1 MTFGNNSFILATCV
15 PRRYGCPACRG
26 LLVAG
31 LVVLAGCIPP
41 RRVED
46 IQARPT
52 ADSASV
58 GGKGVAAVVEP
69 PPPAPGVGV
78 APLPEPVDVLPS
90 VVPPRVARTRPALGV
105 VAEPPRPIAQL
116 APRYPV
122 ALRESGV
129 EGRVVA
135 TFVVDAE
142 GRARDV
148 EAQASHAAFA
158 QAVREVLPRW
168 RFQPARDAAGRAVA
182 APVRQVFR
190 FRIGD

>member
-1 MTFGNNSFILATCV
+1 MW
-15 PRRYGCPACRG
+15 RG
-26 LLVAG
+26 LLLAALVA
-31 LVVLAGCIPP
+31 LAGCLPE

-46 IQARPT
+46 IHARPM
-52 ADSASV
+52 ADSASA
-58 GGKGVAAVVEP
+58 GGTGAVAVIEP
-69 PPPAPGVGV
+69 PSPAPRLRAEPPSGSID
-78 APLPEPVDVLPS
+78 APPVEAR
-90 VVPPRVARTRPALGV
+90 PRVVRTRPALGV

-116 APRYPV
+116 APRYPA

-142 GRARDV
+142 GWAQDV
-148 EAQASHAAFA
+148 EAQASHTAFA

-168 RFQPARDAAGRAVA
+168 RFEPARDAAGQAVA

-190 FRIGD
+190 FRVDD

>member
-1 MTFGNNSFILATCV
+1 M
-15 PRRYGCPACRG
+15 
-26 LLVAG
+26 
-31 LVVLAGCIPP
+31 
-41 RRVED
+41 EH
-46 IQARPT
+46 IQARP
-52 ADSASV
+52 AAESASV
-58 GGKGVAAVVEP
+58 GGTGPVAVIE
-69 PPPAPGVGV
+69 PPAPAPPVGV
-78 APLPEPVDVLPS
+78 APPPGPVDAPPR

-142 GRARDV
+142 GWARDV

-168 RFQPARDAAGRAVA
+168 RFEPARDAAGQAVA

-190 FRIGD
+190 FRIED

>member
-1 MTFGNNSFILATCV
+1 VWRGVLLA
-15 PRRYGCPACRG
+15 A
-26 LLVAG
+26 LVA
-31 LVVLAGCIPP
+31 LAGCLPE

-46 IQARPT
+46 MQARPT
-52 ADSASV
+52 ADTARL
-58 GGKGVAAVVEP
+58 GGTGAVAEIEP
-69 PPPAPGVGV
+69 PSPAPRPEVGRV
-78 APLPEPVDVLPS
+78 PGSVDAPPLTA
-90 VVPPRVARTRPALGV
+90 PPRVARTRPALGV
-105 VAEPPRPIAQL
+105 VAEAPRPIAQL

-142 GRARDV
+142 GRVRDV
-148 EAQASHAAFA
+148 ETQASQAAFA

-168 RFQPARDAAGRAVA
+168 RFQPARDAAGQPVA
-182 APVRQVFR
+182 APMRQVFR

>member
-1 MTFGNNSFILATCV
+1 MW
-15 PRRYGCPACRG
+15 RG
-26 LLVAG
+26 LLLAG

-52 ADSASV
+52 PDSAGV
-58 GGKGVAAVVEP
+58 GGTGVAAVVEP
-69 PPPAPGVGV
+69 PPAPRDGV

-90 VVPPRVARTRPALGV
+90 VVPPRVARASPALGV
-105 VAEPPRPIAQL
+105 VAEPPRPIAQW

-122 ALRESGV
+122 ALRDSGV
-129 EGRVVA
+129 EGRVVV

>member
-1 MTFGNNSFILATCV
+1 MW
-15 PRRYGCPACRG
+15 RG
-26 LLVAG
+26 LLLTG

-52 ADSASV
+52 PDSVRA
-58 GGKGVAAVVEP
+58 GGTGVME
-69 PPPAPGVGV
+69 PAPAPPVGA
-78 APLPEPVDVLPS
+78 APLPGPVDPGPS
-90 VVPPRVARTRPALGV
+90 AVPPRVARTRPVPGR
-105 VAEPPRPIAQL
+105 VAEPPRPIAQW

-122 ALRESGV
+122 ALRDRGV

-135 TFVVDAE
+135 TFIVDDE
-142 GRARDV
+142 GWVRDM
-148 EAQASHAAFA
+148 EAQATHAAFA

-168 RFQPARDAAGRAVA
+168 RFRPARDAAGQAVA

>member
-1 MTFGNNSFILATCV
+1 MWRGVLLA
-15 PRRYGCPACRG
+15 A
-26 LLVAG
+26 LV
-31 LVVLAGCIPP
+31 LLAGCLPE
-41 RRVED
+41 RRAED

-52 ADSASV
+52 AESASV
-58 GGKGVAAVVEP
+58 GGTGAVAEIEP
-69 PPPAPGVGV
+69 PSP
-78 APLPEPVDVLPS
+78 APLPPGQLDGPPRAA
-90 VVPPRVARTRPALGV
+90 PPRVASTRPALGA
-105 VAEPPRPIAQL
+105 VAEAPRPIAQL

-135 TFVVDAE
+135 SFVVDAD

-158 QAVREVLPRW
+158 QEVREVLPRW
-168 RFQPARDAAGRAVA
+168 RFQPARDAAGQPVA
-182 APVRQVFR
+182 AAVRQVFR